1 MPDSE
6 HLALKFAKQVYE
18 NPLILLLL
26 GSALVSALLGS
37 YDDAVC
43 VVIAVTIVLTV
54 GFVQEQRSEKS
65 LEALNKLVPHYC
77 NLIRNG
83 QPVKPLAN
91 ALVPGDLITFTVGD
105 RVPADVRLISAVGL
119 EIDESALTGET
130 KPAKKRTEQCGYI
143 DTPAGREG
151 EGVSLGGRKCVAF
164 MGTLVR
170 SGMLISSETAAAR
183 KLIFRAWPRNSGRYR
198 HRLGVW
204 LNICHDAGCTCIR
217 LSRLRLTHTDAYRSR
232 RSERRYK

>member
-1 MPDSE
+1 MRFACCASGARPLVRRCMWKLTEQETIKDFSTNPTAGLNNTQLASLVARYGLNEFEVPDSE
-6 HLALKFAKQVYE
+6 PLALKFAKQVYE

-26 GSALVSALLGS
+26 GSAVVSALLGS

-83 QPVKPLAN
+83 QPLKPLAN
-91 ALVPGDLITFTVGD
+91 ALLPGDLITFTVGD
-105 RVPADVRLISAVGL
+105 RVPADVRLIETVGL

-130 KPAKKRTEQCGYI
+130 KPAKKGTEQCGYV

-151 EGVSLGGRKCVAF
+151 EGASLGGRKCVAF

-170 SGMLISSETAAAR
+170 SGE
-183 KLIFRAWPRNSGRYR
+183 
-198 HRLGVW
+198 
-204 LNICHDAGCTCIR
+204 C
-217 LSRLRLTHTDAYRSR
+217 
-232 RSERRYK
+232 